1 MLRSRGPEV
10 PRSRAGN
17 AIELPHARPGRI
29 IGPHGAMGDLWH
41 VPGTKDLRMGTKDH
55 YRAWMAWMACNHR
68 IHERFLQGFT
78 GALICHDLHSE
89 FSGLSWLKLKCI
101 DPYKC
106 TMVSPISR
114 ADFLSHSFESDCM
127 AARIYLSFM
136 QHMDRWWKMT
146 WNKIIYIIYIVML

>member
-1 MLRSRGPEV
+1 MLSPEV

-106 TMVSPISR
+106 TMVSRFPGLIFCPIHLK
-114 ADFLSHSFESDCM
+114 AIAWLQGFTFLLCS
-127 AARIYLSFM
+127 
-136 QHMDRWWKMT
+136 T
-146 WNKIIYIIYIVML
+146 WTDDEKWHETKSYI